1 MNTIMKNNKSTFL
14 LKGLG
19 IGKKI
24 ILILTLLV
32 TTITF
37 AQDKNKKASLEVD
50 GVCMMCK
57 ERIEK
62 AAIRTKGV
70 KSAVWN
76 VDTHELKLIFDE
88 RKTDVKTISKSIAAV
103 GHDTK
108 AFKASDEAYNSVH
121 ACCRYRDDEVKKDHE
136 KEKGNGN

>member
-1 MNTIMKNNKSTFL
+1 M
-14 LKGLG
+14 
-19 IGKKI
+19 KKI
-24 ILILTLLV
+24 ILMFTLLV

-37 AQDKNKKASLEVD
+37 AQDKNKKASIEVD
-50 GVCMMCK
+50 GVCGMCK

-70 KSAVWN
+70 KSAVWS

-88 RKTDVKTISKSIAAV
+88 RKTDVKTISKKVASV

-108 AFKASDEAYNSVH
+108 EIKATKEEYNSIH
-121 ACCRYRDDEVKKDHE
+121 PCCKYRDEEVRKDHKPKEEE
-136 KEKGNGN
+136 KNN

>member
-1 MNTIMKNNKSTFL
+1 M
-14 LKGLG
+14 
-19 IGKKI
+19 KKI
-24 ILILTLLV
+24 ILIFTLLV
-32 TTITF
+32 TTATF
-37 AQDKNKKASLEVD
+37 AQNKNAKASMEVD

-76 VDTHELKLIFDE
+76 VDTHELKLIYDE
-88 RKTDVKTISKSIAAV
+88 RKTDLKTISKKIAEV

-108 AFKASDEAYNSVH
+108 EIKATDEAYESVH
-121 ACCRYRDDEVKKDHE
+121 PCCKYRDKDVVKDHE
-136 KEKGNGN
+136 GEKKKNDN